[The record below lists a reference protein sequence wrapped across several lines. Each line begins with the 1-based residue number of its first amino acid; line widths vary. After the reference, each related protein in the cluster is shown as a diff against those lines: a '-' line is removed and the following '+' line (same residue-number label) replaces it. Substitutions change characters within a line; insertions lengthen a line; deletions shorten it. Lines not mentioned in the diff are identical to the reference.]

1 MYVPS
6 YTKSPLHSV
15 GFFQFF
21 KLQPIWIWEKI
32 ENISRTKSKS
42 LDLFRSFKE
51 SISELRPL
59 SIFTKINLSEKRKIL
74 LEFLPQQKCKKNR
87 KKNCSNKSITLCSFV
102 AGWTFKVQVQQHATT
117 LVTLVAQ
124 QYVYN
129 KYLCSLSPFMVS
141 YPLPKSPLHHNA
153 QRCDLP
159 VSFPVDL
166 LLP

>member
-59 SIFTKINLSEKRKIL
+59 SIFTKINLSEK
-74 LEFLPQQKCKKNR
+74 KNP
-87 KKNCSNKSITLCSFV
+87 FGV
-102 AGWTFKVQVQQHATT
+102 FATT
-117 LVTLVAQ
+117 KMQKKSEEKLL
-124 QYVYN
+124 QYIDNTVQFCGRMN
-129 KYLCSLSPFMVS
+129 I
-141 YPLPKSPLHHNA
+141 
-153 QRCDLP
+153 
-159 VSFPVDL
+159 
-166 LLP
+166 